1 MGTGILGKDTKVRSL
16 GKIKL
21 KIQMKV
27 FPAGSSIY
35 SFQDKNSSLL
45 GKNLDRYIW
54 TEKEVKW

>member
-27 FPAGSSIY
+27 FPDGSSIY

-45 GKNLDRYIW
+45 GKSLDRYI
-54 TEKEVKW
+54 

>member
-1 MGTGILGKDTKVRSL
+1 MGKNFISDNGDEHSRQRYKGKKP

-45 GKNLDRYIW
+45 GKRLDRYI
-54 TEKEVKW
+54 

>member
-1 MGTGILGKDTKVRSL
+1 MGKNFISDNGDEHFRQRYKGKKP

-35 SFQDKNSSLL
+35 SFQDKNSSEERR
-45 GKNLDRYIW
+45 K
-54 TEKEVKW
+54 